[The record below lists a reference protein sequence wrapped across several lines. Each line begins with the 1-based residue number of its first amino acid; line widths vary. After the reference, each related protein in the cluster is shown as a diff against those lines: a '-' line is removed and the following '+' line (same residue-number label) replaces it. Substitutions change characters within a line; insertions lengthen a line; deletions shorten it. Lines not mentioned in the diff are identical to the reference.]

1 MGKPRLGAVR
11 SRARAQAGTGPG
23 LAPPNLATVAAGRDE
38 AAPPHGP
45 RFSAEG
51 WSLRRPQRCAGPGG
65 PRTVPLESTRGGH
78 RHPEQSPPRAA
89 CRSHAGAAARDGG
102 TPGPPMCVCGGPGHG
117 SWPWSP
123 GTPGADADL
132 PLNDEQTTHWKGPRP
147 ARASSAFYF
156 GLKKQTRVRSR
167 IFTFGLARIE
177 FKHGFRYQTTGRSS
191 MGHTQEP
198 RAGQPPGLPSSP
210 GGPAH
215 PPQGTQPQHP
225 LPAQLPLSR
234 TPLGH
239 GRLGVPGAAP
249 ADRLRCQRQ
258 APSASDPAGSG
269 HRSLLTCPRPAPGH
283 PRVQTQALGGPLAD
297 PRLRACVRPRSSPW
311 AWQAGAVALCRNRRG
326 ALGSLTHDGSRGVG
340 ARVAAPGSG
349 GWTCEARVGGALPG
363 PLARADG
370 RPWAG
375 GPLGAA

>member
-51 WSLRRPQRCAGPGG
+51 WSLRRPQRRAGPGG

-78 RHPEQSPPRAA
+78 RHLEQSPPRAA

-102 TPGPPMCVCGGPGHG
+102 TPGTPMCVCGGPGHG

-156 GLKKQTRVRSR
+156 GLKKQTCVRSR

-198 RAGQPPGLPSSP
+198 RAGQPPGLPPSP

-249 ADRLRCQRQ
+249 ADRPRCQRQ

-269 HRSLLTCPRPAPGH
+269 HRSLLTRPRPAPGH
-283 PRVQTQALGGPLAD
+283 PRVQTQALGGPSAQSLRPAPLLPLGLAGGGCRPLQEQARG
-297 PRLRACVRPRSSPW
+297 PRQPHSR
-311 AWQAGAVALCRNRRG
+311 WQQGRWGEGCSAGQ
-326 ALGSLTHDGSRGVG
+326 
-340 ARVAAPGSG
+340 G

-375 GPLGAA
+375 GPLGPPR